1 MNKKLFTM
9 ADYTDTSIVLARPS
23 ASVKKLEA
31 TVLEKS
37 SISATKK
44 LEAMVLAESSAP
56 VKKLE
61 VEIVGNEIE
70 QKKENLPKK
79 KTKHKTWIS
88 SLKNRIFHP
97 AETKQENNVALVR
110 HVSCMFVMDLSESMN
125 YPKENPNIESL
136 NHALQ
141 EFKKNMTEACQK
153 CHVQMDVGMVTFHGA
168 EAKLIT
174 PFTPMA
180 EWLPKHLAASGVS
193 PMGKGLQLAFDN
205 MLESRNQWEKEK
217 RYIEES
223 WIILF
228 TDGRPTDSIKTVAD
242 QIKEESNRIPKRFNF
257 WIVASGD
264 ADRKICSYLS
274 EQVIY
279 MKNNQ
284 YEETFTT
291 LRKLLF
297 DSLRNNGRSPETK

>member
-1 MNKKLFTM
+1 MGGLFLNKKLFTM
-9 ADYTDTSIVLARPS
+9 ADYTDTSIVLAKPY
-23 ASVKKLEA
+23 VP
-31 TVLEKS
+31 
-37 SISATKK
+37 TKK
-44 LEAMVLAESSAP
+44 LEAAVSVKSSIP
-56 VKKLE
+56 IKNLE
-61 VEIVGNEIE
+61 LEIVENKIE

-88 SLKNRIFHP
+88 RLKKRIFHP

-110 HVSCMFVMDLSESMN
+110 YVSCMFVMDLSESMN

-168 EAKLIT
+168 QAKIVT

-180 EWLPKHLAASGVS
+180 EWLPKHLDASGVS
-193 PMGKGLQLAFDN
+193 PMGKGLQLAFDS
-205 MLESRNQWEKEK
+205 MIESRKQWEKEK
-217 RYIEES
+217 RYIEEN

-228 TDGRPTDSIKTVAD
+228 TDGRPTDSIKMVAD
-242 QIKEESNRIPKRFNF
+242 QIKEENNRAPKRFNF

-264 ADRKICSYLS
+264 ADRKICNYLS

-297 DSLRNNGRSPETK
+297 DSF

>member
-1 MNKKLFTM
+1 MSKKLFTM

-23 ASVKKLEA
+23 ASVKKLES
-31 TVLEKS
+31 TVLAKS
-37 SISATKK
+37 SISAKK
-44 LEAMVLAESSAP
+44 LESVVLAEPSVPA
-56 VKKLE
+56 KKLE
-61 VEIVGNEIE
+61 LETVENKIE

-79 KTKHKTWIS
+79 KIKHKTWIS
-88 SLKNRIFHP
+88 RLKNKIFHP

-141 EFKKNMTEACQK
+141 EFKKNMAEACQK

-180 EWLPKHLAASGVS
+180 EWLPKHLDASGVS

-205 MLESRNQWEKEK
+205 MIESRNQWEKEK

-242 QIKEESNRIPKRFNF
+242 QIKEENNRIPKRFNF

-264 ADRKICSYLS
+264 ADRKICRYLS
-274 EQVIY
+274 KQVIY

-297 DSLRNNGRSPETK
+297 SSLTS

>member
-1 MNKKLFTM
+1 M
-9 ADYTDTSIVLARPS
+9 ADYTDTSIVLDNQ
-23 ASVKKLEA
+23 SV
-31 TVLEKS
+31 
-37 SISATKK
+37 
-44 LEAMVLAESSAP
+44 P

-61 VEIVGNEIE
+61 SMALSKSSILEKKLELEVVENKIE
-70 QKKENLPKK
+70 QKKEYIPKK
-79 KTKHKTWIS
+79 KSKYKTWIS
-88 SLKNRIFHP
+88 HLKSKILHP
-97 AETKQENNVALVR
+97 TETKQENNVALVR

-125 YPKENPNIESL
+125 YPKEKPNIESL

-141 EFKKNMTEACQK
+141 EFKKNMTEACRK

-168 EAKLIT
+168 EAKLVT

-180 EWLPKHLAASGVS
+180 EWLPKHLEASGVS

-205 MLESRNQWEKEK
+205 MIESRNQWEKEK

-242 QIKEESNRIPKRFNF
+242 QIKEENNHVPKRFNF

-264 ADRKICSYLS
+264 ADRKICNYLS

-279 MKNNQ
+279 MKNDQ

-297 DSLRNNGRSPETK
+297 NSLTSKN

>member
-9 ADYTDTSIVLARPS
+9 ADYTDTSIVLVRPS
-23 ASVKKLEA
+23 ASVKKLES
-31 TVLEKS
+31 TVLAEPS
-37 SISATKK
+37 VPAKK
-44 LEAMVLAESSAP
+44 LE
-56 VKKLE
+56 LE
-61 VEIVGNEIE
+61 TVENKIE

-79 KTKHKTWIS
+79 KIKHKTWIS
-88 SLKNRIFHP
+88 RLKNKIFHP

-136 NHALQ
+136 NHALR
-141 EFKKNMTEACQK
+141 EFKKNMAEACQK

-180 EWLPKHLAASGVS
+180 EWLPKHLDASGVS
-193 PMGKGLQLAFDN
+193 PMGKGLKLAFDN
-205 MLESRNQWEKEK
+205 MIESRNQWEKEK

-242 QIKEESNRIPKRFNF
+242 QIKEENNRIPKRFNF

-264 ADRKICSYLS
+264 ADRKICKYLS

-297 DSLRNNGRSPETK
+297 DSLRN

>member
-1 MNKKLFTM
+1 M
-9 ADYTDTSIVLARPS
+9 ADYTDTSIVLARPF
-23 ASVKKLEA
+23 ASVKKLES
-31 TVLEKS
+31 TVLAKS
-37 SISATKK
+37 SISAKK
-44 LEAMVLAESSAP
+44 LESVVLAEPSVPA
-56 VKKLE
+56 KKLE
-61 VEIVGNEIE
+61 LESVENKIE

-79 KTKHKTWIS
+79 KSKHKTWIS
-88 SLKNRIFHP
+88 RLKNKIFHP

-180 EWLPKHLAASGVS
+180 EWLPKHLNASGVS

-205 MLESRNQWEKEK
+205 MIESRNQWEK
-217 RYIEES
+217 
-223 WIILF
+223 
-228 TDGRPTDSIKTVAD
+228 D
-242 QIKEESNRIPKRFNF
+242 
-257 WIVASGD
+257 
-264 ADRKICSYLS
+264 
-274 EQVIY
+274 
-279 MKNNQ
+279 
-284 YEETFTT
+284 T
-291 LRKLLF
+291 LRKVGSYYLPMA
-297 DSLRNNGRSPETK
+297 DQPIA

>member
-9 ADYTDTSIVLARPS
+9 ADYTDTSIVLARLS
-23 ASVKKLEA
+23 ASVKKLES
-31 TVLEKS
+31 TVLAEPS
-37 SISATKK
+37 VPAKK
-44 LEAMVLAESSAP
+44 LEL
-56 VKKLE
+56 
-61 VEIVGNEIE
+61 EIVENKIE

-88 SLKNRIFHP
+88 RLKNKIFHP
-97 AETKQENNVALVR
+97 VETKQENNVALVR
-110 HVSCMFVMDLSESMN
+110 HVSCMFVMDLSESMTS
-125 YPKENPNIESL
+125 PKENPNIESL

-141 EFKKNMTEACQK
+141 EFKKNMAEACQK

-168 EAKLIT
+168 QAKLVT

-180 EWLPKHLAASGVS
+180 EWLPKHLEASGVS

-205 MLESRNQWEKEK
+205 MIESRNQWEKEK

-242 QIKEESNRIPKRFNF
+242 QIKEENNRIPKRFNF

-264 ADRKICSYLS
+264 ADRKICKYLS

-284 YEETFTT
+284 YEDTLTT

-297 DSLRNNGRSPETK
+297 LPFSG